1 MTTAQPSPGAAH
13 PGPAASGPPALPD
26 QRDAPAPVVR
36 GDPVE
41 VSDGVFVIPDNRVPL
56 VPNVGFVVGDTAVL
70 VIDTGLGPRNGAH
83 VLGQARRLAGGRPL
97 YLTVTHFHPE
107 HGFGAQAFRGAATI
121 IYNAA
126 QREELRRKGAGYIEM
141 FTGMSPAYAAE
152 LRDVELTGPD
162 ITYDG
167 RAEIDLGGHTAVL
180 QSRGPAHTASD
191 QSIHV
196 DGRVL
201 FTGDLLETRS
211 FPIVPYFP
219 PFDTDVDVAGWI
231 TVLGQFLALDPAVVV
246 PGHGEV
252 TDTTLIRDVRDYLD
266 YVLRQA
272 ARLRADGASPD
283 DAATAIEKDARARW
297 TTWDSP
303 YWIGLAARAVYQAGP
318 AEGATA

>member
-1 MTTAQPSPGAAH
+1 
-13 PGPAASGPPALPD
+13 
-26 QRDAPAPVVR
+26 
-36 GDPVE
+36 
-41 VSDGVFVIPDNRVPL
+41 
-56 VPNVGFVVGDTAVL
+56 VPNVGFVVGDRAVL

-83 VLGQARRLAGGRPL
+83 VLDQARRLAGGRPL
-97 YLTVTHFHPE
+97 YLTTTHFHPE

-126 QREELRRKGAGYIEM
+126 QHAELRRKGPGYIEM

-152 LRDVELTGPD
+152 LQGVELTAPD

-180 QSRGPAHTASD
+180 QTRGPAHTGSD

-196 DGRVL
+196 DNRVL

-252 TDTTLIRDVRDYLD
+252 ADTMLIRDVRDYLD
-266 YVLRQA
+266 YVLRQTA
-272 ARLRADGASPD
+272 QLRADGAPPD
-283 DAATAIEKDARARW
+283 DAAAAIEKDARARW
-297 TTWDSP
+297 TTWENP
-303 YWIGLAARAVYQAGP
+303 YWIGLAVQAVYQAGLP
-318 AEGATA
+318 EGATT